1 MTPKSTGYDRAHEVR
16 FEALADAMDELKARV
31 LRLENVLTRG
41 MTLLIANLIGVA
53 TLLARHLLLGQP

>member
-1 MTPKSTGYDRAHEVR
+1 MTPKSTACDRAHEVR
-16 FEALADAMDELKARV
+16 FEALADAIDELKARV

-53 TLLARHLLLGQP
+53 TLLAQQVLQGQP